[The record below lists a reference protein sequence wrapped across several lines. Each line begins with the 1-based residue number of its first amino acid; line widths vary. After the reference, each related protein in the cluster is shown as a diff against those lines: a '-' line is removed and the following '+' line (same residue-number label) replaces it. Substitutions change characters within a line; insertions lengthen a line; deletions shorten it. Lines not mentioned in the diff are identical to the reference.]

1 MTMANI
7 LMPDGGR
14 LVHEESV
21 QSTWV
26 DYNGHMNVA
35 YYILV
40 FDHGTD
46 ALFELLDMGPDYR
59 ARTESSNFVVE
70 SHICYIREVVEGDP
84 LQVASILLMHDNKRM
99 HLFHHMYNGETGQLC
114 ATIELMTVHVDM
126 ISRHSSFFLEE
137 TLLNLRNYIKDQAT
151 FRYPEQAGS
160 VIGIKAR

>member
-21 QSTWV
+21 QSNWV

-35 YYILV
+35 YYVLV

-46 ALFELLDMGPDYR
+46 ALLKLLDMGPDYR
-59 ARTESSNFVVE
+59 ARTESSDFVVE

-114 ATIELMTVHVDM
+114 ATIELMVIHVDM
-126 ISRHSSFFLEE
+126 ISRRSATFPQE
-137 TLLNLRNYIKDQAT
+137 TLANLQIYMKDQAP
-151 FRYPEQAGS
+151 FNYPEQAGS
-160 VIGIKAR
+160 VIEIKVR